1 MGEGTGVRA
10 VDTLAVWCVALSA
23 IIGLL
28 ALILRSLRQGI
39 RKLSTMLDDWHG
51 EPARPGF
58 DGRPG
63 MPQRVNDLEVDMRA
77 VKGEMVGVKR
87 GLGRLLLDSGLPG
100 PDVEGL
106 LEGGRRSAG

>member
-1 MGEGTGVRA
+1 MGDGTGVQA

-28 ALILRSLRQGI
+28 ALILRSVRQVAK
-39 RKLSTMLDDWHG
+39 RFSTMMDDWHG

-58 DGRPG
+58 EGRPG
-63 MPQRVNDLEVDMRA
+63 MPQRVGDLEVDMRQ

-100 PDVEGL
+100 QDVEGL